1 MSSHI
6 VEEAKR
12 CLQCKVPKCREGC
25 PVQTPVN
32 EFIRAFLE
40 EDILS
45 AGAMLFENNP
55 LSVVCSLVCPQE
67 FQCEGH
73 CVLGKKAG
81 PVHISDIEHYISSY
95 YLSHIEGRRLAGNG
109 HKVAIIGSGPAG
121 ITVAFLLAQRGFE
134 ITIYEAHDL
143 IGGVMRYG
151 IPGFRLPKDLL
162 EKLKDKL
169 VDMGVKIRPNTL
181 IGPTLTLDDLFR
193 DGFKA
198 VFIGTGVWKPRKL
211 DVKGE
216 SLGHV
221 HYAID
226 YLKNPEVYTLGRRVI
241 VIGAGNTAMD
251 VARTALRKSLCRVT
265 VVHIGDP
272 GTMSALP
279 EELEMA
285 KMDGVKFI
293 YNRSTVEIL
302 DEGIKVR
309 RTQRGGPGGS
319 QVDDPRRHRG
329 DPGGRYRH
337 HRHQSGPKGC
347 HRFHHPGH
355 RTESPRAC
363 FHRRVRAHDPP
374 GRLRF
379 GGRGPRCADRGPGRE
394 GVQAGGEG
402 HRGIRAGALI
412 GRAGL
417 FRTRG
422 AGSFCGIML
431 NHSADSHD
439 CLPSC
444 FNH

>member
-309 RTQRGGPGGS
+309 RTQRGGPGGPKWMILEGTEEILEADTVIIAIS
-319 QVDDPRRHRG
+319 Q
-329 DPGGRYRH
+329 
-337 HRHQSGPKGC
+337 
-347 HRFHHPGH
+347 
-355 RTESPRAC
+355 
-363 FHRRVRAHDPP
+363 
-374 GRLRF
+374 
-379 GGRGPRCADRGPGRE
+379 GPRDAIVSTTQGIERNPQGLVSTDECGRTTRQ
-394 GVQAGGEG
+394 GVFASGDVVHGARTVVQAVKVSKQVAKAIEEYV
-402 HRGIRAGALI
+402 L
-412 GRAGL
+412 GL
-417 FRTRG
+417 
-422 AGSFCGIML
+422 
-431 NHSADSHD
+431 
-439 CLPSC
+439 
-444 FNH
+444 

>member
-25 PVQTPVN
+25 PVETPVK
-32 EFIRAFLE
+32 EFIKAFLE

-45 AGAMLFENNP
+45 AGAMLFDNNP

-67 FQCEGH
+67 FQCEGN
-73 CVLGKKAG
+73 CVLGRKAA
-81 PVHISDIEHYISSY
+81 PVHISDIEHYVSSY
-95 YLSHIEGRRLAGNG
+95 YLSHIEGRPAVGNG

-121 ITVAFLLAQRGFE
+121 ITVAFLLAQKGFQV
-134 ITIYEAHDL
+134 TIYEAHDL

-169 VDMGVKIRPNTL
+169 VGMGVKIRPNTL

-198 VFIGTGVWKPRKL
+198 VFIGTGVWKPKKL

-216 SLGHV
+216 TLGHV

-226 YLKNPEVYTLGRRVI
+226 YLKNPEVYTLGQRVL

-251 VARTALRKSLCRVT
+251 VARTALRKSRCQVT

-272 GTMSALP
+272 ETMTALP

-285 KMDGVKFI
+285 KMDGVKFLC
-293 YNRSTVEIL
+293 NRSTVEIL
-302 DEGIKVR
+302 DEGIRVR
-309 RTQRGGPGGS
+309 RTRRGVEGEPKWVVLEDSEEILAADTIIIAIS
-319 QVDDPRRHRG
+319 Q
-329 DPGGRYRH
+329 
-337 HRHQSGPKGC
+337 
-347 HRFHHPGH
+347 
-355 RTESPRAC
+355 
-363 FHRRVRAHDPP
+363 
-374 GRLRF
+374 
-379 GGRGPRCADRGPGRE
+379 GPRDAIVATTQGLERSPQGLLSTDACGRTSRK
-394 GVQAGGEG
+394 GVFGSGDVVHGARTVVQAVKVSKEVAKA
-402 HRGIRAGALI
+402 IEEYV
-412 GRAGL
+412 
-417 FRTRG
+417 
-422 AGSFCGIML
+422 L
-431 NHSADSHD
+431 N
-439 CLPSC
+439 L
-444 FNH
+444 